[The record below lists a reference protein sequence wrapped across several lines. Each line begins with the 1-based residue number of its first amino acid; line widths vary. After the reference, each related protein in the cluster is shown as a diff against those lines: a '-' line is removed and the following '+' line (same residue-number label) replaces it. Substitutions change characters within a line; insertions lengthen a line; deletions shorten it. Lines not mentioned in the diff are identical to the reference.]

1 MLIIY
6 ITSHFYDMSYEYYY
20 DIKSLIDDARW
31 LCFFGMGGSTPLTSG
46 DKEFAAGLLKVL
58 DMERAPNISS
68 RRKAIPQ
75 YIINL
80 YKRKFSRTASKIDS
94 TTWIFFPQ
102 GNAAAQGFNS

>member
-1 MLIIY
+1 MVVFSDGLNI
-6 ITSHFYDMSYEYYY
+6 
-20 DIKSLIDDARW
+20 AR
-31 LCFFGMGGSTPLTSG
+31 

-80 YKRKFSRTASKIDS
+80 YKRKFSRKASKTDS

-102 GNAAAQGFNS
+102 GNAAAQGFNSWNVTIPLLD